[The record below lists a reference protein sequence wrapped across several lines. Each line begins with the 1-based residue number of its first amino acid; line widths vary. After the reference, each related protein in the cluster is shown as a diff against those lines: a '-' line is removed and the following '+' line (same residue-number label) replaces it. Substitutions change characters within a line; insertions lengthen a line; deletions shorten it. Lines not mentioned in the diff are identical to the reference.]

1 MFKWNDEKHTYEI
14 TSVDAVNT
22 AINRINEIAN
32 VNMVIASDA
41 DLKVVKANRTEL
53 NNLVKEIS
61 SYRKQM
67 TALVLSQFAPQMI
80 EVEKY
85 GAKIANDLSEKI
97 DAYVGKTK
105 EETYKITIKTADKNA
120 LDKIIKLAQQYGCE
134 VKEG

>member
-85 GAKIANDLSEKI
+85 GAKIANELSEKI
-97 DAYVGKTK
+97 DTYVGKVK

-120 LDKIIKLAQQYGCE
+120 IDKIIKLAQQYGCE